1 MWLCKFRLRDSSCP
15 FSSRTQQFHLYC
27 YQYPLRAYKKENKWF
42 YVSSNILFGEE
53 KNKQDFID
61 DIKKDK
67 RIIDIKVDG
76 NFLITTVSG
85 RYEEWIKDFY
95 NQSLIFAKP
104 VINAPDGNECWEIC
118 SFDREVLTNIFSIA
132 REKVGA
138 VLLNMKEMKPVSLF
152 VPKIMPE
159 LTDQQRKAF
168 EIAMKQGYYSF
179 PRKINLDELSRFM
192 NLSRPT
198 YQEHLRKAEIKLIE
212 FMHEMIP

>member
-1 MWLCKFRLRDSSCP
+1 MWLCKFRLRDSACP

-27 YQYPLRAYKKENKWF
+27 YQYPLRAYKKQNRWF
-42 YVSSNILFGEE
+42 YISSNILFGEE

-85 RYEEWIKDFY
+85 RYEEWIKHFY
-95 NQSLIFAKP
+95 NQSLVFAKP
-104 VINAPDGNECWEIC
+104 VVNAPDGNEVWEIC
-118 SFDREVLTNIFSIA
+118 SFDREVLTNIYSIA

-152 VPKIMPE
+152 VPKIMPD

-168 EIAMKQGYYSF
+168 EIAMKQGNYSF

-192 NLSRPT
+192 SVSRPT